1 MKKLLAAGGL
11 AFCLIVT
18 APALPQQSDA
28 AVPDRSE
35 AYFHFAL
42 GHLYQQ
48 LAMQFVRQEYVT
60 RAIDEYKLAVE
71 ADPESSYIR
80 RELIQ
85 LYASTNKLDEAV
97 EEAEAVLE
105 KDPKNFEIH
114 RLLGRVYRNY
124 ATDSRGS
131 FNEEMLAKAI
141 EHYEQALEIEPDD
154 LETLQGLSPLYRA
167 AGEPDKSSALL
178 EKILSVKPNDP
189 SALQDLAALH
199 LESGDTEKAIA
210 TLEKLASG
218 GEDFDP
224 RRARL
229 LGGAY
234 QQAGRHKEAAKIYQD
249 LLEFV
254 VNARGNT
261 VPVRQELAYNLL
273 LAGDYAEAQKE
284 YEALAEADPRNS
296 DYHLRL
302 SQIHRER
309 RRFSDARDSLRK
321 AGELAPDSVQIKY
334 EGVILLE
341 REGRIE
347 AATAALESILDET
360 EKARYAPREQTMRS
374 VFLEHLGGLYT
385 QQEQFDKARETYSRI
400 AEAEPEAEPRVRT
413 LLVENRRAA
422 RDFEGALEESKKAVD
437 DFPKNRPLLMQRSG
451 ILAETGS
458 SNDAAKVLEKLLDG
472 GPGDLEIYTNLAHVH
487 EKGKDYDKAEE
498 AVQKA
503 FDLTKTP
510 IQKQA
515 ILFTYGSI
523 LERAKR
529 FDESEGKFRELLELA
544 PDNAGALNYL
554 GYMLADIGVK
564 LDEAHDMIQ
573 RALDLEPDNG
583 AYLDSLGWVYFRQEK
598 LQLAERYLLKSLEQI
613 KRDPVVH
620 THLGDVYSKL
630 GNNERAQEHW
640 EKGLDEW
647 RSSPAAD
654 RDPAEIAKLRKK
666 LEDIGVNVSQA
677 DEDDKSQKKRKNKKR
692 Q

>member
-1 MKKLLAAGGL
+1 MKKLLAAIGL

-28 AVPDRSE
+28 DVPERSE
-35 AYFHFAL
+35 AYYHFSL

-60 RAIDEYKLAVE
+60 RAIDEYRLAIE
-71 ADPESSYIR
+71 ADPDSSYIR

-97 EEAEAVLE
+97 EEAQVVLD
-105 KDPKNFEIH
+105 KDPKNFEMR

-124 ATDSRGS
+124 ATDRRGS
-131 FNEEMLAKAI
+131 FNEEMLTKSI
-141 EHYEQALEIEPDD
+141 EHYEKALEIEPDD
-154 LETLQGLSPLYRA
+154 LETLQELSPLYRA
-167 AGEPDKSSALL
+167 AGEREKAGALL
-178 EKILSVKPNDP
+178 EKILDVKPNDP
-189 SALQDLAALH
+189 SALQDLAALY

-210 TLEKLASG
+210 TLEKLESEG
-218 GEDFDP
+218 GEFDP
-224 RRARL
+224 RRAGL

-234 QQAGRHKEAAKIYQD
+234 QQAGRHKEAAKVYQD

-261 VPVRQELAYNLL
+261 VPVRQDLAYNLL
-273 LAGDYAEAQKE
+273 LAGDYPEAQKE

-309 RRFSDARDSLRK
+309 RRFSDAQDSLRK
-321 AGELAPDSVQIKY
+321 AAELAPDSVQIKY

-341 REGRIE
+341 REGRSEE
-347 AATAALESILDET
+347 ATEALELILDET

-385 QQEQFDKARETYSRI
+385 QQDDFDKARETYSRI
-400 AEAEPEAEPRVRT
+400 AEADPEAEPRVRS
-413 LLVENRRAA
+413 LLIENRRAA
-422 RDFEGALEESKKAVD
+422 RDFEAALEESKKAVD

-451 ILAETGS
+451 ILAETGD
-458 SNDAAKVLEKLLDG
+458 SNEAAKVLEKLLDG

-487 EKGKDYDKAEE
+487 EKGREYDKAEE
-498 AVQKA
+498 AVEKA
-503 FDLTKTP
+503 FELATTS

-515 ILFTYGSI
+515 ILFTHGSI
-523 LERAKR
+523 LERAKK
-529 FDESEGKFRELLELA
+529 FDESEAKFRVLLELA
-544 PDNAGALNYL
+544 PENSGALNYL
-554 GYMLADIGVK
+554 GYMLADLGIK

-573 RALDLEPDNG
+573 QALDLEPDNG

-598 LQLAERYLLKSLEQI
+598 LQLAERYLLRSLEQI

-620 THLGDVYSKL
+620 THLGDVYEKL
-630 GNNERAQEHW
+630 GDAQRAQQHW
-640 EKGLDEW
+640 ERSLDEW

-654 RDPAEIAKLRKK
+654 QDPTEMAKLRKK
-666 LEDIGVNVSQA
+666 LEGIGVNVSQA
-677 DEDDKSQKKRKNKKR
+677 DEDDEQQKKRKNKKR
-692 Q
+692 